1 MLFGVNYFLTFNKLS
16 QRVGGA
22 LDNGALVFGDF
33 RDLEDLAVSWAD
45 DNSWIGRNGPW
56 LNPACEESAESLKG
70 VKRVNNLIKDNMIL
84 FGIES
89 KKLPSEKLGDFDLTN
104 LLGSFGHLHCD
115 FFGFGHGVV
124 EELDDEEEGG
134 EEGVSGVFGKAV
146 D

>member
-1 MLFGVNYFLTFNKLS
+1 
-16 QRVGGA
+16 
-22 LDNGALVFGDF
+22 
-33 RDLEDLAVSWAD
+33 
-45 DNSWIGRNGPW
+45 
-56 LNPACEESAESLKG
+56 
-70 VKRVNNLIKDNMIL
+70 MIL
-84 FGIES
+84 FGIEC

-104 LLGSFGHLHCD
+104 FLGSFGHLHGD